1 MTERNPVGLYL
12 IGLVAATGLIHQP
25 ASAQSITRS
34 AVFSPVLQVDGG
46 SASTSL
52 DFFGFGGNVGGISTT
67 INLTKC
73 DDPISASGVCQGI
86 GFSFNDEIQLQLL
99 SPAGIVRTLV
109 PGGALGGQTP
119 GGTATWTFADSAAS
133 TVSGSTLETG
143 SFRPSESFSAFL
155 GQNGSGLWT
164 LIFTDL
170 AGGDPLSINSWFL
183 TLLPEGIVPGSPAI
197 ASSPYS
203 TTFAGGTLIVD
214 GPGSFATSYVVGS
227 AGGSIDLNGNNSTF
241 SGVFSGPGA
250 LAFINSGLAGSTN
263 LTGIST
269 FTGATVVGSN
279 STVFVNGSLASS
291 SGLTVQ
297 SGGKVGGTGFLPTT
311 TIESGGKIA
320 PGNSIGAITV
330 ANLNLNGGTFEAEIQ
345 GPLNDRINVMNN
357 VTNLA
362 GNVQLVASGG
372 GVPWPIFSYVLVD
385 ASNSIDFTNLNAL
398 TLNQSGVNSALLSAG
413 TTLVQGA
420 DGNPRTIDVQW
431 RPRNGIGPTGSA
443 MQFLGR
449 NGVNQLATAGA
460 VDRVFQRLALATTN
474 NANSLGIPIGLT
486 GFTSGQA
493 VASGISPDFLLATSQ
508 LLSLPSFGQLT
519 AAIDSLSPEPYA
531 AFQSVGIETLKRQ
544 RELLMNQAGQCSTT
558 GWVVN
563 PEKGQTANRRHQ
575 PLCVFVQAANAT
587 SSVQGSGGLSGYDSG
602 IFSSFYGIEF
612 KPSEQ
617 WTIGA
622 AYGYGT
628 SALNNMSLTNAM
640 VSSNVNSASIYGLY
654 KPSRHWSVRGLIGY
668 ANYNTTGSRNV
679 AFIGNGTPVQGS
691 LAGDGYTVALN
702 ADYLVNLSKPSSRSQ
717 VFLKPFVGVAWASYG
732 QSGLTESGGEPLN
745 LSIEGNRADSLV
757 GTIGFELAS
766 SPIALNKARTA
777 ALTPKLALAYQVD
790 ALANDAGNRSL
801 SSSLPSAPAAGS
813 FVTQGENRGTN
824 TLLIDGAVDIQVSS
838 HTNLYVSVG
847 YEVFSTGS
855 QFTYG
860 GGVKVKF

>member
-1 MTERNPVGLYL
+1 MYL

-25 ASAQSITRS
+25 ATAQSITRS

-46 SASTSL
+46 TASTSL
-52 DFFGFGGNVGGISTT
+52 NFFDFGGNVGGISTT

-99 SPAGIVRTLV
+99 SPTGVVRTLV
-109 PGGALGGQTP
+109 PGAALGGQTP
-119 GGTATWTFADSAAS
+119 GGTATWTFEDSAAS
-133 TVSGSTLETG
+133 PVSGSTLATG

-183 TLLPEGIVPGSPAI
+183 TLLLEGIVPGSPAI

-214 GPGSFATSYVVGS
+214 VPGSFATNYVVGS
-227 AGGSIDLNGNNSTF
+227 AGGSIDLNGNHSTF

-250 LAFINSGLAGSTN
+250 LTFTNSGLAGSTN
-263 LTGIST
+263 LTGTST
-269 FTGATVVGSN
+269 ITGPTVVGSN

-297 SGGKVGGTGFLPTT
+297 SGGTVGGTGFLPTT

-320 PGNSIGAITV
+320 PGNSIGTITV
-330 ANLNLNGGTFEAEIQ
+330 ANLNLYGGTIEAEIQ
-345 GPLNDRINVMNN
+345 GPLNDRINVTNN
-357 VTNLA
+357 VTNLT

-385 ASNSIDFTNLNAL
+385 ASNSIDFSNLNAL
-398 TLNQSGVNSALLSAG
+398 TLNQIGVNSALLNAG
-413 TTLVQGA
+413 TTLIQGA
-420 DGNPRTIDVQW
+420 DGNPRTIDIQW
-431 RPRNGIGPTGSA
+431 RPRNGVGPTGSA

-460 VDRVFQRLALATTN
+460 FDRVFQTLAVANTN
-474 NANSLGIPIGLT
+474 NANSLGVPIGFT
-486 GFTSGQA
+486 GFTTGQA
-493 VASGISPDFLLATSQ
+493 LASGISPDFLFATSQ
-508 LLSLPSFGQLT
+508 LLSLPSYGQLT

-563 PEKGQTANRRHQ
+563 PEKGEKGNRRHQ
-575 PLCVFVQAANAT
+575 PLCVFVQAANAR
-587 SSVQGSGGLSGYDSG
+587 SSIQGTGGLSGYDSG

-612 KPSEQ
+612 QPTEQ

-654 KPSRHWSVRGLIGY
+654 KPSSQWRVRGLIGY

-679 AFIGNGTPVQGS
+679 AFVGNGIPVQGS
-691 LAGDGYTVALN
+691 MSGDGYTLALN
-702 ADYLVNLSKPSSRSQ
+702 ADYLVNLSKPSSSTQ
-717 VFLKPFVGVAWASYG
+717 FFLKPFIGVAWASYS

-757 GTIGFELAS
+757 GSIGFELAA
-766 SPIALNKARTA
+766 SPIALNRTRTA
-777 ALTPKLALAYQVD
+777 AVTPKLALAYQVD

-813 FVTQGENRGTN
+813 FQTQGENRGTN